1 MTNHPNRS
9 KKPLSNDNA
18 TALVRVDWH
27 APLPGEPPC
36 GLDEWRQKDRRSVIK
51 IASMDLDHLVH
62 CLRFAANKRH
72 HASKLDALRAE
83 LRKRQGGPKIILDLD
98 D

>member
-1 MTNHPNRS
+1 MVNHPNRAR
-9 KKPLSNDNA
+9 KPLSLDDA

-36 GLDEWRQKDRRSVIK
+36 GPDEWRQRDRRSVIK

-62 CLRFAANKRH
+62 CLRFASHKRH
-72 HASKLDALRAE
+72 HASKLDVLQAE
-83 LRKRQGGPKIILDLD
+83 LRKRQAGDSRILDL
-98 D
+98 